1 MLLATALTLLL
12 GPAPCLLRAPVDG
25 RAAAADSVRELY
37 QSGQLFGDFLGAAKS
52 RVESWKGNYRRG
64 VLDPGVLARARAVPG
79 TWRLLVVAEDWCGD
93 SANTIPY
100 VATLVDS
107 LRGKVEMRL
116 VRSTQAHWLMERHP
130 TWDGRAATPTI
141 ILLDEQWREVG
152 CWVER
157 PSALGKWTREQQSK
171 LSHDDFLSR
180 KYAWY
185 DADGGKETVREVVEM
200 LERGA
205 SGATAGCGGNTR

>member
-1 MLLATALTLLL
+1 
-12 GPAPCLLRAPVDG
+12 
-25 RAAAADSVRELY
+25 
-37 QSGQLFGDFLGAAKS
+37 
-52 RVESWKGNYRRG
+52 VEAWRGNYDRRQ
-64 VLDPGVLARARAVPG
+64 LDPGILARARAVPG

-107 LRGKVEMRL
+107 LGGKIEMRV
-116 VRSTQAHWLMERHP
+116 VRSTPAHWLMERHV

-141 ILLDEQWREVG
+141 VLLDERWREAG

-157 PSALGKWTREQQSK
+157 PGVLGKWTREQQPT
-171 LSHDDFLSR
+171 LSHDDFLAQ

-200 LERGA
+200 LEHGTA
-205 SGATAGCGGNTR
+205 GGATRCGGNTR